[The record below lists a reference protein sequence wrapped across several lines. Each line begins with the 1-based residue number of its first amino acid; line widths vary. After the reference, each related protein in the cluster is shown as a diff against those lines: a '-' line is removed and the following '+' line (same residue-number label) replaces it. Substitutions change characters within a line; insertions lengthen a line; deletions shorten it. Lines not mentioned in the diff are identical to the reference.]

1 MVIEFCLVNGFGLF
15 DHNTVL
21 KHNFYIGRN
30 AHCITDIIC
39 SFFQSQCSAAAVF
52 QLFHI
57 RTQLII
63 PFRIST
69 VGVFIGIPL
78 TVRTRLRPQIQIII
92 RLIPVIKQ
100 PLLFLS
106 IVGKCHIIMRYF
118 FHRILFHLC
127 DALCG
132 DTVFCNDR
140 PLNNA
145 PPGSLFYC
153 LFGNGKPNWLPQ
165 FGKCIVTYNR
175 AVTAFKGNAI
185 ISAGKRTIC
194 NPHIPAS
201 DALNCTSFLH
211 FRKMDPTYMDF
222 FRIFCHKCRSAF

>member
-1 MVIEFCLVNGFGLF
+1 
-15 DHNTVL
+15 
-21 KHNFYIGRN
+21 
-30 AHCITDIIC
+30 
-39 SFFQSQCSAAAVF
+39 
-52 QLFHI
+52 
-57 RTQLII
+57 
-63 PFRIST
+63 
-69 VGVFIGIPL
+69 
-78 TVRTRLRPQIQIII
+78 
-92 RLIPVIKQ
+92 
-100 PLLFLS
+100 
-106 IVGKCHIIMRYF
+106 MRYF

-140 PLNNA
+140 LLNNA

-165 FGKCIVTYNR
+165 FGKCIAAYNR

-185 ISAGKRTIC
+185 ISTGKRTIC